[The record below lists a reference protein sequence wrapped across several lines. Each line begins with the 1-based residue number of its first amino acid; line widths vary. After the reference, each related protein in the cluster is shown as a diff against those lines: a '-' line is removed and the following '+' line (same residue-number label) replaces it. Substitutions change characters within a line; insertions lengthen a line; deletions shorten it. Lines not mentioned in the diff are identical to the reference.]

1 MNDADNNSIIV
12 GSLASN
18 LTLQRRKII
27 HQTRITA
34 KLAWAVL
41 LPHKQ
46 SIVIEK
52 TPTLTSRYQFISGKQ
67 LCDKKVNPSW
77 LGELHPKS

>member
-1 MNDADNNSIIV
+1 MNCSIKFSVIINDDA
-12 GSLASN
+12 
-18 LTLQRRKII
+18 KI
-27 HQTRITA
+27 Q
-34 KLAWAVL
+34 K

-46 SIVIEK
+46 SIVIKK

>member
-1 MNDADNNSIIV
+1 MNCSIKFSVIINDDA
-12 GSLASN
+12 
-18 LTLQRRKII
+18 KI
-27 HQTRITA
+27 Q
-34 KLAWAVL
+34 K

-77 LGELHPKS
+77 LWGA